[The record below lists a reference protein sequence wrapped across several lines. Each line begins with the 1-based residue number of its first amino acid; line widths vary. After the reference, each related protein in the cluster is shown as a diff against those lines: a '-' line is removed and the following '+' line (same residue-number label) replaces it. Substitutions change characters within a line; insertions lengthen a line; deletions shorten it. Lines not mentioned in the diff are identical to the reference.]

1 MYFTFRG
8 LKKIG
13 RYTGDVRG
21 FRYIEVGG
29 FIEVP
34 LIQLLSLICKLP
46 GHRPNK
52 DKIVKEQF
60 LYSCLQN
67 KRRIYHKHKYFQC
80 SLSIFLTVEGVSIFL
95 VRIYYQNNSI
105 YFVSYYLHYTIV
117 SHRLINLHPHSS
129 TE

>member
-1 MYFTFRG
+1 MYFTFSG
-8 LKKIG
+8 LKRIV

-34 LIQLLSLICKLP
+34 LYSVVVTDLP

-80 SLSIFLTVEGVSIFL
+80 SLSIFLTVEVSIFL

-117 SHRLINLHPHSS
+117 SHRLLCVHPHSS

>member
-34 LIQLLSLICKLP
+34 LYSVVVTDLP

-80 SLSIFLTVEGVSIFL
+80 SLSIFLTVEVSIFL

-117 SHRLINLHPHSS
+117 SHRLLCVHPHSP

>member
-34 LIQLLSLICKLP
+34 L
-46 GHRPNK
+46 
-52 DKIVKEQF
+52 
-60 LYSCLQN
+60 YSVVVTDLQAAGS
-67 KRRIYHKHKYFQC
+67 Q
-80 SLSIFLTVEGVSIFL
+80 
-95 VRIYYQNNSI
+95 
-105 YFVSYYLHYTIV
+105 
-117 SHRLINLHPHSS
+117 

>member
-34 LIQLLSLICKLP
+34 LYSVVVTDLP

-80 SLSIFLTVEGVSIFL
+80 SLSIFLTVEVSIFL

-117 SHRLINLHPHSS
+117 SHRLLCVHPHSS